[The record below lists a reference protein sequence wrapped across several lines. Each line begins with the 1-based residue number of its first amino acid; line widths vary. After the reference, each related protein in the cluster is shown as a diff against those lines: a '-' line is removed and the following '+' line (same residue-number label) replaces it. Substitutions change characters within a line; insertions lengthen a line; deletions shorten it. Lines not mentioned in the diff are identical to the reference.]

1 MGGRRRI
8 GSEYRTEPD
17 PNRER
22 MSVRLSPAEARAIA
36 AIQVQGN
43 HSLSKAVRE
52 ILAAGINALAERNR
66 GAEA

>member
-1 MGGRRRI
+1 
-8 GSEYRTEPD
+8 
-17 PNRER
+17 